1 MLDEPSKAIINSNKN
16 DHEIMNE
23 VWEMACDFLPKLTRI
38 KENVTIIKRREAI
51 PLHEVGRYKQ
61 ANQLKNESLGKN
73 FFTGD
78 YLSCAT
84 VEGGLRSGR
93 WVGFKNFK

>member
-1 MLDEPSKAIINSNKN
+1 M
-16 DHEIMNE
+16 
-23 VWEMACDFLPKLTRI
+23 
-38 KENVTIIKRREAI
+38 TIIKRREAI

-61 ANQLKNESLGKN
+61 ASQLKNESLDKI

-93 WVGFKNFK
+93 WVASKFQIKKLLFKHRI

>member
-1 MLDEPSKAIINSNKN
+1 MMEKI
-16 DHEIMNE
+16 
-23 VWEMACDFLPKLTRI
+23 WELGKDFLPMLPNS
-38 KENVTIIKRREAI
+38 KENVTVIKRNEAI

-61 ANQLKNESLGKN
+61 ASQLKDEKINN
-73 FFTGD
+73 IFFTGD

-93 WVGFKNFK
+93 WVASKISNKKITF

>member
-1 MLDEPSKAIINSNKN
+1 MGTRKR
-16 DHEIMNE
+16 
-23 VWEMACDFLPKLTRI
+23 LPT
-38 KENVTIIKRREAI
+38 NVTRFQRKRNGYQEKWAI

-61 ANQLKNESLGKN
+61 ASQLKDEKINN
-73 FFTGD
+73 IFFTGD

-93 WVGFKNFK
+93 WVASKISNKKITF